1 LRRGLLQ
8 TEQRLMGLNSF
19 LEQTFLGKSA
29 KPERDVAWEEKLNA
43 ALNFA
48 DYQDEQAVHR
58 FTVAWQSEI
67 DATIEK
73 MKAEWPRAKEID
85 PNFTVDQFW
94 EVWTEHSK
102 EVRQINTNDPNDK
115 LIGKILNMVDR
126 MAWSLWRMQLLR
138 QAGLPI
144 TS

>member
-1 LRRGLLQ
+1 MRRGLFQ

-19 LEQTFLGKSA
+19 LERTFLGKSA

-67 DATIEK
+67 DDTIEA
-73 MKAEWPRAKEID
+73 MKTHWEQSKEIKPD
-85 PNFTVDQFW
+85 FTVDQFW
-94 EVWTEHSK
+94 EY
-102 EVRQINTNDPNDK
+102 
-115 LIGKILNMVDR
+115 
-126 MAWSLWRMQLLR
+126 
-138 QAGLPI
+138 
-144 TS
+144 